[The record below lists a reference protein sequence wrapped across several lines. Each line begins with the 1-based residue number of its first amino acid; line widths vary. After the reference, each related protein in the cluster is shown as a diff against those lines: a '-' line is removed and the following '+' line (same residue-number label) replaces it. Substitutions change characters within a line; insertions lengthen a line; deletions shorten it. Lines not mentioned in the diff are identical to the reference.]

1 MQVGIILAAGSG
13 SRMGGPKATIE
24 IDGQRLVD
32 RAVTLFHDGGIKDVY
47 VVLGAWQGEVPGAQA
62 LINPDWQTGMGSS
75 LRVGID
81 AIMKN
86 PEYSAAIISLVDLP
100 GMTAAAIREIADSS
114 QEIVM
119 GTFEGKAG
127 HPVKFARKYWK
138 EIMESAT
145 GDFGARN
152 FLKERDDV
160 FFIALDHLAD
170 GRDVDTPE
178 DLAGV
183 RDGI

>member
-1 MQVGIILAAGSG
+1 
-13 SRMGGPKATIE
+13 
-24 IDGQRLVD
+24 
-32 RAVTLFHDGGIKDVY
+32 
-47 VVLGAWQGEVPGAQA
+47 
-62 LINPDWQTGMGSS
+62 
-75 LRVGID
+75 
-81 AIMKN
+81 
-86 PEYSAAIISLVDLP
+86 
-100 GMTAAAIREIADSS
+100 
-114 QEIVM
+114 
-119 GTFEGKAG
+119 
-127 HPVKFARKYWK
+127 
-138 EIMESAT
+138 MESAT

>member
-24 IDGQRLVD
+24 IAGERLVD
-32 RAVTLFHDGGIKDVY
+32 RAVRLFHDAGIRDVY
-47 VVLGAWQGEVPGAQA
+47 VVLGAWQGDVAGAKI
-62 LINPDWQTGMGSS
+62 LINPDWQTGMGGS
-75 LRVGID
+75 LRLGLE
-81 AIMKN
+81 AILKN
-86 PEYSAAIISLVDLP
+86 PEYSQVIISLVDLP
-100 GMTAAAIREIADSS
+100 GMTTAAIREVADSA
-114 QEIVM
+114 QEVVA
-119 GTFEGKAG
+119 GTFNGKPG

-152 FLKERDDV
+152 FLKGRDDV
-160 FFIALDHLAD
+160 FFIALDHLAN

-178 DLAGV
+178 DLAGLT
-183 RDGI
+183 GGL

>member
-1 MQVGIILAAGSG
+1 
-13 SRMGGPKATIE
+13 MGGPKATIE
-24 IDGQRLVD
+24 IDGGRLVD
-32 RAVTLFHDGGIKDVY
+32 RAVTVFHDGGIKDVY
-47 VVLGAWQGEVPGAQA
+47 VVLGAWQGEVPGAQV
-62 LINPDWQTGMGSS
+62 LINPDWQSGMGSS
-75 LRVGID
+75 LRVGLD
-81 AIMKN
+81 AILKN

-100 GMTAAAIREIADSS
+100 GMTAAAIREIAESS

-119 GTFEGKAG
+119 GTFEGKPG
-127 HPVKFARKYWK
+127 HPVKFARKYWQ
-138 EIMESAT
+138 EIMENAT

-178 DLAGV
+178 DLARGTDV
-183 RDGI
+183 I